1 VLEET
6 RLKEI
11 EDKKRAEE
19 ELDRLSIEE
28 KKLETWKINLEEK
41 ISQSLVS
48 MIEDND
54 WNSYS
59 FCEEGYINVRKE
71 KDLNGFI
78 YDFKEKCTNFNFLSN
93 FKLIEKNLQE
103 EINGFDFSQIHYHNL
118 RKLLIEGRA
127 CLELNKIRY
136 ALHYLNMIQDLE
148 IMRIEAI
155 TRYFLEN
162 FHNCKANII
171 ENMKKNNL
179 EREDESE
186 LSPDW
191 TNKNMEIKLAFWIN
205 SAVKNYRDTNTKFD
219 KMNLKIMSIPRHLVM
234 DENILRVFWT
244 KNDIREIQPKV
255 FCPYISVG
263 GTFFLERLRYPKDP
277 LQYRKWE
284 VRDTLGEN
292 YINKDHVVGNFSY
305 NIYIDIPKYVF
316 LKGVELGTIR
326 IGKYDTKNSSWVF
339 LEGSDYSKFNQENF
353 TFEFYSNE
361 LGIYSLLLPR
371 NIFFPY
377 ESWYLRC
384 IDKNTAILDL
394 VTPRLKLVFEIG
406 IKVSPT
412 KKKDREKLLIGYV
425 KLIENTHSEFSHF
438 ANKEMNYDDMLIEMR
453 HCGILLTPDEE
464 DLNNIGL
471 KIKNYE
477 AGDRA
482 LNDVIMACRQYAIK
496 SNQNNKSIGENIILA
511 KFKPNLEFDYKFFDD
526 EEKDWFEV
534 GWYFNKSVIG
544 TTELKKGE
552 YIFTPTI
559 EEVNIFLSYYSSHSD
574 KT

>member
-1 VLEET
+1 MIEEA

-19 ELDRLSIEE
+19 ELNRLSIEE
-28 KKLETWKINLEEK
+28 KKLQPWKITLEEK
-41 ISQSLVS
+41 VSQSLNS
-48 MIEDND
+48 MIDDND

-78 YDFKEKCTNFNFLSN
+78 YDFKEKCLNFNFLSN

-103 EINGFDFSQIHYHNL
+103 EMNGFDFSQIHYHNL
-118 RKLLIEGRA
+118 RKLLIEGKA

-136 ALHYLNMIQDLE
+136 ALHYLNSIQDLE

-162 FHNCKANII
+162 FHNCKANIL
-171 ENMKKNNL
+171 ENMRKNNL
-179 EREDESE
+179 EREEENE
-186 LSPDW
+186 LNPDW

-205 SAVKNYRDTNTKFD
+205 STNSKYRDTNTKFE
-219 KMNLKIMSIPRHLVM
+219 KMNLKIISIPRSLILE
-234 DENILRVFWT
+234 ENILRVFWT
-244 KNDIREIQPKV
+244 KNDIREIQQKV
-255 FCPYISVG
+255 FCPHISVG
-263 GTFFLERLRYPKDP
+263 GTFFLERLKHPKDA
-277 LQYRKWE
+277 LQYKKWE

-292 YINKDHVVGNFSY
+292 YLNKDQITGNSNF
-305 NIYIDIPKYVF
+305 NIYIEIPKYVY

-326 IGKYDTKNSSWVF
+326 VGKYDTKTFSWVF
-339 LEGSDYSKFNQENF
+339 LEGSDYSKFNQENS

-371 NIFFPY
+371 SIFFPY

-384 IDKNTAILDL
+384 INKNTAILDL

-412 KKKDREKLLIGYV
+412 KKNDREKLLIGYI
-425 KLIENTHSEFSHF
+425 KLIENSHSEFSHI
-438 ANKEMNYDDMLIEMR
+438 ANKEMNYDDLIIEMR

-464 DLNNIGL
+464 DLNNVGL
-471 KIKNYE
+471 KLKNYE
-477 AGDRA
+477 ASDRA
-482 LNDVIMACRQYAIK
+482 LNDIIMACRQYAIK
-496 SNQNNKSIGENIILA
+496 SNQNNKSIGENIVLA
-511 KFKPNLEFDYKFFDD
+511 KFKPNLEFDYNFFDD

-534 GWYFNKSVIG
+534 AWYFNKSVIG
-544 TTELKKGE
+544 KTEIKNSEFK
-552 YIFTPTI
+552 FTPTI
-559 EEVNIFLSYYSSHSD
+559 EEVKYFFYL
-574 KT
+574 